1 MARHGNAPGAACP
14 AGRERHAE
22 LPPIVARALESRD
35 AWLSAS
41 LNLIWILFVDLRRR
55 GDGLTSGQ
63 VVEKLGLSEE
73 DVNVLAWDLVL
84 NGFAALNRPRTR
96 LFLVPVR
103 RFDRKIH

>member
-1 MARHGNAPGAACP
+1 MRQDGDAPGAADP
-14 AGRERHAE
+14 AGREEQLEAE
-22 LPPIVARALESRD
+22 PIVARALESRD

-41 LNLIWILFVDLRRR
+41 LDLIWILFVDLRRR
-55 GDGLTSGQ
+55 GNGLTSGQ

-84 NGFAALNRPRTR
+84 NGFAAFNRPRTR